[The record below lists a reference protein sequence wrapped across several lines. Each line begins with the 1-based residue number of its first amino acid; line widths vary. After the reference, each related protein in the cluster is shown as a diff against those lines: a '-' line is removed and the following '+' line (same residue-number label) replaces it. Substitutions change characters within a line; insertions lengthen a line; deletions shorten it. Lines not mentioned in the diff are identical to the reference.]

1 MTKVLS
7 GWGDTHESQNGS
19 DFGSGVFEAVSGLQN
34 ALVTTP
40 DGSTGLAVSSFT
52 QATKVNAKNSRD
64 RNLRRCFACMN
75 VVPHETKGFENKRFR
90 EQKITTHLIFWIHD
104 CTLMHECRIWRT
116 KFQIAVKAE

>member
-1 MTKVLS
+1 MTNVLS

-19 DFGSGVFEAVSGLQN
+19 DFGSGVFEAFSGLQN

-52 QATKVNAKNSRD
+52 QATKVNAKNRGD

-75 VVPHETKGFENKRFR
+75 VTPHETKGFETRKLPHN
-90 EQKITTHLIFWIHD
+90 LIFGIHN
-104 CTLMHECRIWRT
+104 CTLT
-116 KFQIAVKAE
+116 SGAEFGEQSLS